1 MKREEASDLGPLFMS
16 FLIGVTK
23 RAEASSS
30 LQRARRY
37 TSAKTDEEK
46 GRQMGGKVRVV
57 VVGGGAAGLAAA
69 ISAARAGANVTIVE
83 ANARVGQKILKT
95 GNGRCNLTNA
105 SIQLTDYYN
114 GAAIMPL
121 LEAYPTSRILG
132 FFGEL
137 GLLVTEEEEGRIYP
151 FSNTANTVLDV
162 LRAACKWSNIDVRCG
177 HEVTDIQATESGYRV
192 MCTNNRNID
201 TQRVII
207 ATGGGTSLLSCMG
220 HTIDPF
226 APVLCPLKTDVKPL
240 KGLSGVRAH
249 ARVSAYADEESLTP
263 LATRYGEV
271 LFRDYGLSGIVIFDM
286 SREVGSGG
294 VLSLDFLPQLSPG
307 QCDAYFSAKYASLSQ
322 SVNELFGRAPNFTEL
337 MCGCFHTRVNDAVVR
352 MAGFK
357 PSEPVTMD
365 MLPQLTTAA
374 KNFRLSVM
382 GIADAS
388 QAQVTRGG
396 ASPWEF
402 NSITLESRLRPGI
415 YAAGE
420 TLNVDGRCGG
430 FNLHWAWASGMAAG
444 LAAAQ

>member
-1 MKREEASDLGPLFMS
+1 
-16 FLIGVTK
+16 
-23 RAEASSS
+23 
-30 LQRARRY
+30 
-37 TSAKTDEEK
+37 
-46 GRQMGGKVRVV
+46 MGGGVRVV

-83 ANARVGQKILKT
+83 AAARVGQKILKT

-105 SIQLTDYYN
+105 NVQFADYHN
-114 GAAIMPL
+114 GAAIMSL
-121 LEAYPTSRILG
+121 LEAYPTSRVLG

-162 LRAACKWSNIDVRCG
+162 LRAACEQNNVDVRCN
-177 HEVTDIQATESGYRV
+177 HEVTNIQPTESGYRV
-192 MCTNNRNID
+192 MCAKNRNID
-201 TQRVII
+201 AQRVII
-207 ATGGGTSLLSCMG
+207 ATGGGTSLLSCLK
-220 HTIDPF
+220 HTIEPF
-226 APVLCPLKTDVKPL
+226 VPVLCPLETDTKPL
-240 KGLSGVRAH
+240 KGLSGVRAR
-249 ARVSAYADEESLTP
+249 ARVSAYADEESVTP
-263 LATRYGEV
+263 LAARYGEV

-286 SREVGSGG
+286 SREVGAGG
-294 VLSLDFLPQLSPG
+294 VLSLDFLPQMSPG

-322 SVNELFGRAPNFTEL
+322 STSELFGRAPNFTEL

-357 PSEPVTMD
+357 PTAQVATD
-365 MLPQLTTAA
+365 MIPRVAAAA
-374 KNFRLSVM
+374 KNFRVSVM

-402 NSITLESRLRPGI
+402 DSLTLESRLRPGI

-420 TLNVDGRCGG
+420 TLDVDGRCGG

-444 LAAAQ
+444 SAAAQPRYDL

>member
-1 MKREEASDLGPLFMS
+1 M
-16 FLIGVTK
+16 
-23 RAEASSS
+23 
-30 LQRARRY
+30 
-37 TSAKTDEEK
+37 
-46 GRQMGGKVRVV
+46 MGAGVRVV

-69 ISAARAGANVTIVE
+69 ISAARAGANVTIAE
-83 ANARVGQKILKT
+83 AGARVGQKILKT

-105 SIQLTDYYN
+105 NVQLTDYYN

-121 LEAYPTSRILG
+121 LEAYPTSRVLS

-151 FSNTANTVLDV
+151 LSNTANTVLDV
-162 LRAACKWSNIDVRCG
+162 LRAACKWSNVDVRCG
-177 HEVTDIQATESGYRV
+177 HEVTDIQTMESGYRV
-192 MCTNNRNID
+192 ICTNNRNID

-226 APVLCPLKTDVKPL
+226 APALCPLKTDVKPL
-240 KGLSGVRAH
+240 KGLSGVRAR
-249 ARVSAYADEESLTP
+249 ARVSAYADEESITP

-294 VLSLDFLPQLSPG
+294 ILSLDFLPQLSPV

-357 PSEPVTMD
+357 PSEPVMAD
-365 MLPQLTTAA
+365 MLPQIAAAA
-374 KNFRLSVM
+374 KNFRVNVT
-382 GIADAS
+382 GVADTTL
-388 QAQVTRGG
+388 AQVTRGG

-402 NSITLESRLRPGI
+402 DSITLESKLRPGV

-444 LAAAQ
+444 SAAAQPSYGL